1 MAPALG
7 VLPNIAK
14 NIPMPA
20 KSCQVFTTNDK
31 LLNVHQIL

>member
-20 KSCQVFTTNDK
+20 KSCQVFSTNDK